1 MRYKEVYTMK
11 KEIEITVRVNVSYE
25 KLKEELKQNNFIKK
39 EEYIVNDSYLIN
51 SLINITDMKSLDI
64 LKKCVLVRD
73 IVGILKELL
82 YKYKK
87 YDSNGDIIEQGKIK
101 CPVTDINKA
110 MEFMNAIGYEKLFDI
125 HDKCIVFANDKTEL
139 VVQLVNDK
147 YIFIEMESEPQYI
160 NRKYENVDELKDDI
174 CSYNLSIDK
183 SNFFVKK
190 AELILNE
197 TLNR

>member
-1 MRYKEVYTMK
+1 MK

-25 KLKEELKQNNFIKK
+25 KLKEELKQNNFIRK

-73 IVGILKELL
+73 IVGILKQLL

-87 YDSNGDIIEQGKIK
+87 YDNNGNIIEQGKIK

-110 MEFMNAIGYEKLFDI
+110 MEFMNAIGYEKLFNI
-125 HDKCIVFANDKTEL
+125 YDKCIVFANDKTEL

-160 NRKYENVDELKDDI
+160 NKKYENVEELKDDI

>member
-1 MRYKEVYTMK
+1 MK

-73 IVGILKELL
+73 IVGILKQLL

-160 NRKYENVDELKDDI
+160 NKKYENVEELKDDI

>member
-1 MRYKEVYTMK
+1 MK

-25 KLKEELKQNNFIKK
+25 KLEEELKQNNFIKK

-73 IVGILKELL
+73 IVGILKQLL

-87 YDSNGDIIEQGKIK
+87 YDNNGNIIEQGKIK

-110 MEFMNAIGYEKLFDI
+110 MEFMNAIGYEKLFNI
-125 HDKCIVFANDKTEL
+125 YDKCIVFANDKTEL

>member
-1 MRYKEVYTMK
+1 MEKEM
-11 KEIEITVRVNVSYE
+11 EIAVKVNVSYE
-25 KLKEELKQNNFIKK
+25 KLEEELKRNNFIKK

-51 SLINITDMKSLDI
+51 SSINITDMKSLDI

-73 IVGILKELL
+73 IVGILKQLL

-160 NRKYENVDELKDDI
+160 NRKYENVEELKDDI

>member
-1 MRYKEVYTMK
+1 MK

-25 KLKEELKQNNFIKK
+25 KLEEELKRNNFIKK

-73 IVGILKELL
+73 IVGILKQLL

-101 CPVTDINKA
+101 CPVTDTNKA

-147 YIFIEMESEPQYI
+147 YIFIEMEPEPQYI
-160 NRKYENVDELKDDI
+160 NRKYENVEELKDDI

-183 SNFFVKK
+183 SNLFVKK

-197 TLNR
+197 TLNRWCVW

>member
-1 MRYKEVYTMK
+1 MEKEM
-11 KEIEITVRVNVSYE
+11 EIAVKVNVSYE
-25 KLKEELKQNNFIKK
+25 KLEEELKRNNFIKK

-51 SLINITDMKSLDI
+51 SSINITDMKSLDI

-73 IVGILKELL
+73 IVGILKQLL

-160 NRKYENVDELKDDI
+160 NRKYENVEELKDDI
-174 CSYNLSIDK
+174 CSYNLSINK

>member
-1 MRYKEVYTMK
+1 MK
-11 KEIEITVRVNVSYE
+11 KEIEITVRVNASYE
-25 KLKEELKQNNFIKK
+25 KLEEELKRNNFIKK

-51 SLINITDMKSLDI
+51 SSINITDMKSLDI

-73 IVGILKELL
+73 IVGILKQLL

-160 NRKYENVDELKDDI
+160 NRKYENVDELKDDM

>member
-1 MRYKEVYTMK
+1 MK

-25 KLKEELKQNNFIKK
+25 KLEEELKQNNFIKK

-73 IVGILKELL
+73 IVGILKQLL

-87 YDSNGDIIEQGKIK
+87 YDNNGNIIEQGKIK

-110 MEFMNAIGYEKLFDI
+110 MEFMNAIGYEKLFNI
-125 HDKCIVFANDKTEL
+125 YDKCIVFANDKTEL

-160 NRKYENVDELKDDI
+160 NRKYENEDELKDDI

>member
-1 MRYKEVYTMK
+1 MK

-25 KLKEELKQNNFIKK
+25 KIKEELKQNNFIKK

-51 SLINITDMKSLDI
+51 SLINITNMKSLDI

-73 IVGILKELL
+73 IVGILKQLL

-87 YDSNGDIIEQGKIK
+87 YDSNGDIIEQGKVK

-160 NRKYENVDELKDDI
+160 NRKYENVEELKDDI

>member
-1 MRYKEVYTMK
+1 MK
-11 KEIEITVRVNVSYE
+11 KEIEITVRVNVGYE
-25 KLKEELKQNNFIKK
+25 KLEEELKRNNFIKK

-73 IVGILKELL
+73 MVGILKQLL

-160 NRKYENVDELKDDI
+160 NRKYKNVEELKDDI

>member
-1 MRYKEVYTMK
+1 MK
-11 KEIEITVRVNVSYE
+11 KEIEITVRVNVGYE
-25 KLKEELKQNNFIKK
+25 KLEEELKRNNFIKK

-51 SLINITDMKSLDI
+51 SSINITDMKSLDI

-73 IVGILKELL
+73 IVGILKQLL

-125 HDKCIVFANDKTEL
+125 HDKCIVFTNDKTEL

-160 NRKYENVDELKDDI
+160 NRKYENVEELKDDI

-197 TLNR
+197 TLNRWCVW

>member
-1 MRYKEVYTMK
+1 MK

-25 KLKEELKQNNFIKK
+25 KLKEELKRNNFIKK

-73 IVGILKELL
+73 IVGILKQLL

-87 YDSNGDIIEQGKIK
+87 YDNNGDIIEQGKIK

-125 HDKCIVFANDKTEL
+125 HDKCIVFTNDKTEL

-160 NRKYENVDELKDDI
+160 NRKYENVEELKDDI

-183 SNFFVKK
+183 SCFFVKK

>member
-1 MRYKEVYTMK
+1 MK

-51 SLINITDMKSLDI
+51 SSINITDMKSLDI

-73 IVGILKELL
+73 IVGILKQLL

-87 YDSNGDIIEQGKIK
+87 YDNNGDIIEQGKIK

-125 HDKCIVFANDKTEL
+125 RDKCIVFANDKTEL

-160 NRKYENVDELKDDI
+160 KRKYENVEELKDDI

>member
-1 MRYKEVYTMK
+1 MK

-25 KLKEELKQNNFIKK
+25 KIKEELKQNNFIKK

-73 IVGILKELL
+73 IVGILKQLL

-87 YDSNGDIIEQGKIK
+87 YDNNGDIIEQGKIK

-110 MEFMNAIGYEKLFDI
+110 VEFMNAIGYEKLFDI

-160 NRKYENVDELKDDI
+160 NRKYENVEELKDDI

>member
-39 EEYIVNDSYLIN
+39 EEYIVKDSYLIN

-73 IVGILKELL
+73 IVGILKQLL

-110 MEFMNAIGYEKLFDI
+110 MEFMNAIGYEKLFNI
-125 HDKCIVFANDKTEL
+125 YDKCIVFANDKTEL

-160 NRKYENVDELKDDI
+160 NKKYENVEELKDDI

>member
-25 KLKEELKQNNFIKK
+25 KIEEELKQNNFIKK

-51 SLINITDMKSLDI
+51 NLINITDMKSLDI

-73 IVGILKELL
+73 IVGILKQLL

>member
-1 MRYKEVYTMK
+1 MK
-11 KEIEITVRVNVSYE
+11 KEIEITVRVNDSYE

-73 IVGILKELL
+73 IVGILKQLL

-160 NRKYENVDELKDDI
+160 NRKYENVEELKDDI

>member
-1 MRYKEVYTMK
+1 MK
-11 KEIEITVRVNVSYE
+11 KEKEITVRVNVSYE
-25 KLKEELKQNNFIKK
+25 KLKEELKQNNFVKK

-73 IVGILKELL
+73 IVGISKQLL

-139 VVQLVNDK
+139 VVQLVNNK

>member
-1 MRYKEVYTMK
+1 MK

-39 EEYIVNDSYLIN
+39 EEYIVKDSYLIN

-73 IVGILKELL
+73 IVGILKQLL

-87 YDSNGDIIEQGKIK
+87 YDNNGNIIEQGKIK
-101 CPVTDINKA
+101 CPITDINKA
-110 MEFMNAIGYEKLFDI
+110 MEFMNAIGYEKLFNI
-125 HDKCIVFANDKTEL
+125 YDKCIVFANDKTEL

-160 NRKYENVDELKDDI
+160 NKKYENVEELKDDI

>member
-1 MRYKEVYTMK
+1 MK

-25 KLKEELKQNNFIKK
+25 KLEEELKQNNFIKK

-73 IVGILKELL
+73 IVGILKQLL

-87 YDSNGDIIEQGKIK
+87 YDNNGDIIEQGKIK

>member
-25 KLKEELKQNNFIKK
+25 KLEEELKQNNFIKK

-73 IVGILKELL
+73 IVGILKQLL

-125 HDKCIVFANDKTEL
+125 HDKCIVFTNDKTEL

-160 NRKYENVDELKDDI
+160 NRKYENEDELKDDI

>member
-1 MRYKEVYTMK
+1 MK

-25 KLKEELKQNNFIKK
+25 KLEEELKQNNFIKK
-39 EEYIVNDSYLIN
+39 EEYIVNDSYIIN

-73 IVGILKELL
+73 RVGILKQLL

-110 MEFMNAIGYEKLFDI
+110 MEFMNAIGYENLFDI
-125 HDKCIVFANDKTEL
+125 HDKCIVFVNDKTEL

-160 NRKYENVDELKDDI
+160 NRKYENIEELKDDI

>member
-1 MRYKEVYTMK
+1 MK

-25 KLKEELKQNNFIKK
+25 KLEEELKQNNFIKK

-73 IVGILKELL
+73 IVGILKQLL

-87 YDSNGDIIEQGKIK
+87 YDNNGNIIEQGKIK

-110 MEFMNAIGYEKLFDI
+110 MEFMNAIGYEKLFNI
-125 HDKCIVFANDKTEL
+125 YDKCIVFANDKTEL

-160 NRKYENVDELKDDI
+160 NKKYENVEELKDDI

-183 SNFFVKK
+183 SNFFIKK

>member
-1 MRYKEVYTMK
+1 MK
-11 KEIEITVRVNVSYE
+11 KEIEITVRVNVGYE
-25 KLKEELKQNNFIKK
+25 KLEEELKRNNFIKK

-51 SLINITDMKSLDI
+51 SSINITDMKSLDI

-73 IVGILKELL
+73 IVGILKQLL

-125 HDKCIVFANDKTEL
+125 HDKCIVFTNDKTEL

>member
-1 MRYKEVYTMK
+1 MK
-11 KEIEITVRVNVSYE
+11 KEIEITVRVNVGYE
-25 KLKEELKQNNFIKK
+25 KLEEELKRNNFIKK

-73 IVGILKELL
+73 IVGILKQLL

-125 HDKCIVFANDKTEL
+125 HDKCIVFTNDKTEL

-160 NRKYENVDELKDDI
+160 NRKYENVEELKDDI

>member
-1 MRYKEVYTMK
+1 MEKEM
-11 KEIEITVRVNVSYE
+11 EIAVKVNVSYE
-25 KLKEELKQNNFIKK
+25 KLEEELKQNNFIKK

-73 IVGILKELL
+73 IVGILKQLL

-87 YDSNGDIIEQGKIK
+87 YDNNGDIIEQGKIK

-160 NRKYENVDELKDDI
+160 NRKYENVEELKDDI

>member
-73 IVGILKELL
+73 IVGILKQLL

-87 YDSNGDIIEQGKIK
+87 YDNNGNIIEQRKIK

-110 MEFMNAIGYEKLFDI
+110 MEFMNAIGYEKLFNI
-125 HDKCIVFANDKTEL
+125 YDKCIVFANDKTEL

-147 YIFIEMESEPQYI
+147 YIFIEMESEHQYI
-160 NRKYENVDELKDDI
+160 NKKYENVEELKDDI

>member
-1 MRYKEVYTMK
+1 MK

-25 KLKEELKQNNFIKK
+25 KLEEELKRNNFIKK

-73 IVGILKELL
+73 IVGILKQLL

-87 YDSNGDIIEQGKIK
+87 YDNNGDIIEQGKIK

-160 NRKYENVDELKDDI
+160 NRKYENVEELKDDI

>member
-1 MRYKEVYTMK
+1 MEKEM
-11 KEIEITVRVNVSYE
+11 EITVKVNVSYE
-25 KLKEELKQNNFIKK
+25 KLEEELKRNNFIKK

-73 IVGILKELL
+73 IVGILKQLL

-87 YDSNGDIIEQGKIK
+87 YDNNGDIIEQGKIK

>member
-1 MRYKEVYTMK
+1 MEKEM
-11 KEIEITVRVNVSYE
+11 EIAVRVNVSYE
-25 KLKEELKQNNFIKK
+25 KLEEELKQNNFIKK

-73 IVGILKELL
+73 IVGILKQLL

-87 YDSNGDIIEQGKIK
+87 YDNNGDIIEQGKIK

-147 YIFIEMESEPQYI
+147 YIFIEMESEPEYI
-160 NRKYENVDELKDDI
+160 NRKYQNVDELKDDI

>member
-1 MRYKEVYTMK
+1 MK
-11 KEIEITVRVNVSYE
+11 KEMEIAVKVNVSYE
-25 KLKEELKQNNFIKK
+25 KLEEELKQNNFIKK

-73 IVGILKELL
+73 IVGILKQLL

-87 YDSNGDIIEQGKIK
+87 YDNNGSIIEQGKIK

-125 HDKCIVFANDKTEL
+125 HDKCIVFENEKTEL

>member
-1 MRYKEVYTMK
+1 MK

-51 SLINITDMKSLDI
+51 SLINITYMKSLDI

-73 IVGILKELL
+73 IVGILKQLL

-160 NRKYENVDELKDDI
+160 NKKYENVEELKDDI

>member
-1 MRYKEVYTMK
+1 MK
-11 KEIEITVRVNVSYE
+11 KEIEITVRVNVGYE
-25 KLKEELKQNNFIKK
+25 KLEEELKQNNFIKK

-73 IVGILKELL
+73 IVGILKQLL

-87 YDSNGDIIEQGKIK
+87 YDNNGDIIEQGKIK

-147 YIFIEMESEPQYI
+147 YIFIEMESEPQYT

>member
-1 MRYKEVYTMK
+1 MK

-73 IVGILKELL
+73 IVGILKQLL

-160 NRKYENVDELKDDI
+160 NRKYENVEELKDDI

>member
-1 MRYKEVYTMK
+1 MK

-25 KLKEELKQNNFIKK
+25 KLEEELKRNNFIKK

-51 SLINITDMKSLDI
+51 SSINITDMKSLDI

-73 IVGILKELL
+73 IVGILKQLL

-139 VVQLVNDK
+139 VIQLVNDK

-160 NRKYENVDELKDDI
+160 NRKYENVDELKDDM

-190 AELILNE
+190 AKLILNE

>member
-1 MRYKEVYTMK
+1 MK
-11 KEIEITVRVNVSYE
+11 KEIEITVRVNVGYE
-25 KLKEELKQNNFIKK
+25 KLEEELKQNNFIKK

-51 SLINITDMKSLDI
+51 SSINITDMKSLDI

-73 IVGILKELL
+73 IVGILKQLL

-87 YDSNGDIIEQGKIK
+87 YDSNGGIIEQRKIK

-125 HDKCIVFANDKTEL
+125 HDKCIVFTNDKTEL

-160 NRKYENVDELKDDI
+160 NRKYENVEELKDDI